1 MGEDHKIFGGGGGLG
16 GWGEWREGG
25 HHRKFIADCL
35 LLREGG
41 GNQVKFSVIQ
51 PKIRRTVPH

>member
-1 MGEDHKIFGGGGGLG
+1 MGEDHKIFGGGGVGGLG
-16 GWGEWREGG
+16 GWGEWRERG

-41 GNQVKFSVIQ
+41 GHQVKFSVN
-51 PKIRRTVPH
+51 KGVSF